1 MKIKLQRYKDVE
13 GANISKVVMVF
24 EDTETTSC
32 DGLKEILRCIKEEK
46 HFSGKKNE
54 IYTLTNVE
62 NNRVVKSILIGL
74 GEYKHLS
81 IDLIRNVSAK
91 VMKEITAQKITNVAM
106 YIDQFTSNTPELIK
120 AMTEAILMS
129 AYRFDKYKSEKVS
142 EVLKEVTLVVNNEAD
157 INVLMDNVKEGHAIA
172 EGNLLARELVN
183 EPANILTP
191 AELAER
197 TVTVG
202 KNCGFEVEI
211 FDRKEIENLEMEAF
225 ISVGKGSANEPK
237 LIVMRYMGNP
247 EDKNNILGFVGKG
260 LTFDAGGYC
269 LKTAPTM
276 WQMKT
281 DMGGA
286 GAVIGAMS
294 SIAKMKIKKNVIAVV
309 AACENLISGTAYR
322 PGDIINTMNGKT
334 IEILNT
340 DAEGRLTL
348 ADAVTYIIRREGASK
363 IIDIA
368 TLTGAVG
375 GALGNVVT
383 GVVSNNDELYS
394 KLEAASKK
402 CDEKVWRFPAF
413 DEYKALLKGNNADLA
428 NITAPVGGGAITAG
442 LFVGEFV
449 EEKPWVHLD
458 IAATAFSEGTPN
470 KEYFTKGA
478 TGIGSRLLYELAKI
492 D

>member
-1 MKIKLQRYKDVE
+1 MKINLQRHKDIA
-13 GANISKVVMVF
+13 GDKTSKVIMVF
-24 EDTETTSC
+24 EDVEAMAC
-32 DGLKEILRCIKEEK
+32 NGVKGILKCLKEEK
-46 HFSGKKNE
+46 HFIGKRNE

-62 NNRVVKSILIGL
+62 DNSVVKCILIGL
-74 GEYKHLS
+74 GEYKTFS

-91 VMKEITAQKITNVAM
+91 VMKEVTAQKITNVAM
-106 YIDQFTSNTPELIK
+106 YINQFEENTPDLIK
-120 AMTEAILMS
+120 AVTEAAVMS
-129 AYRFDKYKSEKVS
+129 AYKFDKYKSEKIS
-142 EVLKEVTLVVNNEAD
+142 EVLKELTLVVNDEAD
-157 INVLMDNVKEGHAIA
+157 VKALMDSVKEGQAIA

-183 EPANILTP
+183 EPANVLTP

-197 TVTVG
+197 TVIVG
-202 KNCGFEVEI
+202 EECGFEVEI

-225 ISVGKGSANEPK
+225 ISVGKGSVNEPK

-247 EDKNNILGFVGKG
+247 EAKDNVLGLVGKG

-294 SIAKMKIKKNVIAVV
+294 SIAKMKLKKNIVAVV
-309 AACENLISGTAYR
+309 AACENLISGAAYR

-348 ADAVTYIIRREGASK
+348 ADAVTYIIRREGAAK
-363 IIDIA
+363 VIDIA

-383 GVVSNNDELYS
+383 GVVSNNDDFYS
-394 KLEAASKK
+394 KLEEASKK

-449 EEKPWVHLD
+449 EERPWIHLD

-470 KEYFTKGA
+470 REYFTKGA

>member
-1 MKIKLQRYKDVE
+1 MKINLKSYKGIE
-13 GANISKVVMVF
+13 FSHSSKVIMVF
-24 EDTETTSC
+24 EDVEIISC
-32 DGLKEILRCIKEEK
+32 DNIAHITKCLKEEK

-62 NNRVVKSILIGL
+62 NNGIVKSIFVGL
-74 GEYKHLS
+74 GEYKHFNV
-81 IDLIRNVSAK
+81 DLIRNVSAK
-91 VMKEITAQKITNVAM
+91 VMKEITAQKIVDVDF
-106 YIDQFTSNTPELIK
+106 YINKLSENMDEIIK
-120 AMTEAILMS
+120 AITEAIVMS
-129 AYRFDKYKSEKVS
+129 TYKFNKYKSDKES
-142 EVLKEVTLVVNNEAD
+142 EVLEEVTLVVNDECD
-157 INVLMDNVKEGHAIA
+157 IKALMDKVDEGYAVA

-197 TVTVG
+197 VANIG
-202 KNCGFEVEI
+202 SKYGFEVEI
-211 FDRKEIENLEMEAF
+211 LNRKEIENLEMEAF

-237 LIVMRYMGNP
+237 LIIMRYMGNP
-247 EDKNNILGFVGKG
+247 EEKNNILGFVGKG

-269 LKTAPTM
+269 LKTAPNM
-276 WQMKT
+276 WQMKS

-294 SIAKMKIKKNVIAVV
+294 SIARMKLKKNVIAVV

-334 IEILNT
+334 IEVLNT

-348 ADAVTYIIRREGASK
+348 VDAVTYIIRRERATK
-363 IIDIA
+363 IVDIA

-375 GALGNVVT
+375 GALSNVVT
-383 GVVSNNDELYS
+383 GVVANNDDFYE
-394 KLEAASKK
+394 KLEKASKK

-413 DEYKALLKGNNADLA
+413 EEYRALLKGNNADLA

-442 LFVGEFV
+442 LFIGEFV
-449 EEKPWVHLD
+449 EERPWIHLD
-458 IAATAFSEGTPN
+458 IAATAFADGSPN
-470 KEYFTKGA
+470 REYFSKGA

-492 D
+492 E